1 VGDIGVFVGGVGQ
14 LYQGDLD
21 VGRVVVERLGDL
33 GQGVVAEELHYGAV
47 AVAQRLE
54 ELAPHTLIIV
64 GAEPRGRPP
73 ATVERR
79 WIERS
84 VLTPEDVHG
93 AVSDAVQ
100 GYVAIDLVL
109 DVATGLDALPPRVV
123 AIEVEPVRTESDPT
137 LSPEVEAGLEEML
150 ELVRIEIVRAPMMAL
165 AAEIR
170 AELADG
176 HLEDRFAELAEEPS
190 EDRLAGLAEE
200 PSERSASLDA
210 LYSLLAELATVDRTG
225 RWGRTFAERDRLRY
239 AIAEGDSAEGMR
251 HLDWGLWWTL
261 IEELDRLQGSEIPA
275 EP

>member
-1 VGDIGVFVGGVGQ
+1 MTGPEGGSRDEQRRIGVFVGGVGQ

-21 VGRVVVERLGDL
+21 AGRVLVERLGAL
-33 GQGVVAEELHYGAV
+33 PPGAVAEELHYGAV

-54 ELAPHTLIIV
+54 DTAPHTLILI

-79 WIERS
+79 RLEPA

-109 DVATGLDALPPRVV
+109 DVANGFGALPPRVV
-123 AIEVEPVRTESDPT
+123 AIEVEPVTTQFDPT
-137 LSPEVEAGLEEML
+137 LSPEVDAVLP
-150 ELVRIEIVRAPMMAL
+150 ELLRLVHAEVRRAPVLAL

-176 HLEDRFAELAEEPS
+176 HLAPGAALAAMDALLGELAIL
-190 EDRLAGLAEE
+190 DRE
-200 PSERSASLDA
+200 
-210 LYSLLAELATVDRTG
+210 G
-225 RWGRTFAERDRLRY
+225 RWGRTSSERDRLRQ
-239 AIAEGDSAEGMR
+239 AVSAGDAGDGMR

-261 IEELDRLQGSEIPA
+261 IEELDRLQAIEAVDARGG
-275 EP
+275 